1 MCRCTASHS
10 TRHILSDTNIYI
22 NDNPCVNFKPSN
34 ELSKTFETTQIKH
47 IPTVFCNTKQIRFGS
62 ANIDTLVVPLSIDFH
77 TIGYEGVGA
86 FIQYIYAYVG

>member
-1 MCRCTASHS
+1 MCRYTASYS
-10 TRHILSDTNIYI
+10 TRHILSDTNIYN
-22 NDNPCVNFKPSN
+22 NDNPYVNFIPSN
-34 ELSKTFETTQIKH
+34 ELSKTFKTAQIKH
-47 IPTVFCNTKQIRFGS
+47 IPTVFCNSFSS